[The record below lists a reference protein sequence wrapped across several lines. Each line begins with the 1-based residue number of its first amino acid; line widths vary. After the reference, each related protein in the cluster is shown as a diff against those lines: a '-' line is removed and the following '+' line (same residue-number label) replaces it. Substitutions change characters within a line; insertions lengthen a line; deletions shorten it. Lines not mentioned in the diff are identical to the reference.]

1 MVGEWTRSRFV
12 TATGLVPTY
21 SSRQALQEFVDLA
34 PAGLLS
40 ADRINYVLTSLNDL
54 VAERRA

>member
-1 MVGEWTRSRFV
+1 MDTSRFV